1 MQEATIVTNSP
12 VGQRLESVAECT
24 PVSYLM
30 FNKKKMNLVE
40 KLTIGRSSDCELVID
55 NKLVSRFH
63 ASIQKIKDA
72 YFLKDEGSTNGTL
85 LNGQKIDSA
94 KFYKLAP
101 GDKITIGAE
110 SLVMN

>member
-12 VGQRLESVAECT
+12 IGQRLESVAECA
-24 PVSYLM
+24 PVSYLL
-30 FNKKKMNLVE
+30 FNKQKLNLVE
-40 KLTIGRSSDCELVID
+40 KLTIGRNPDCKLVID
-55 NKLVSRFH
+55 NKLVSRLH

-85 LNGQKIDSA
+85 LNGQKIDPS
-94 KFYKLAP
+94 KFYKLAA